1 MMFAHFCKIDLKF
14 I

>member
-1 MMFAHFCKIDLKF
+1 MFAHFCKIDLKF